1 MPTYCTWIL
10 SKVPQQSSLVGG
22 VCAWAGE
29 QEGER
34 IDKAGT
40 LPCNLMFFVLCWLRS
55 RVVVYR
61 ALRTEEPNHTMQSVS
76 RQAIAQGLAS
86 SMVYVATIQ
95 SLVSLRVVEQ
105 AMTALVAHVAA
116 AFARER
122 QIDLAAFVSQVRPAN
137 RATLA
142 RRI

>member
-1 MPTYCTWIL
+1 
-10 SKVPQQSSLVGG
+10 
-22 VCAWAGE
+22 
-29 QEGER
+29 
-34 IDKAGT
+34 
-40 LPCNLMFFVLCWLRS
+40 
-55 RVVVYR
+55 
-61 ALRTEEPNHTMQSVS
+61 MQTVS

-86 SMVYVATIQ
+86 SMVYVAAIQ
-95 SLVSLRVVEQ
+95 SFVSLRVVEQ
-105 AMTALVAHVAA
+105 AMTVLVAHVAA